1 MELWVS
7 HSRLNFLGGYPCV
20 GIFLSCPH
28 VPEGPVPLQG
38 QLWAGFPSIRLPSSS
53 FIVKLRKKMWACVRN
68 GERGMWWLKIA
79 CLENTRR
86 RCFRI
91 PAYPACQQGWQN
103 TGHWERNNLE
113 KSKPQAVRAG
123 HPTCWD
129 RRPTPVSRE
138 TEGDGSS
145 WGPPRMSQVTGA
157 EFNTAYPSDACALLE
172 RVIDQKVRM
181 CCIFSI

>member
-53 FIVKLRKKMWACVRN
+53 FIVKLQKKMWACVRN

-129 RRPTPVSRE
+129 RRPTPHPFVQ
-138 TEGDGSS
+138 D
-145 WGPPRMSQVTGA
+145 SQTGA
-157 EFNTAYPSDACALLE
+157 CMSSGMKQQRDHYSPGPWS
-172 RVIDQKVRM
+172 ID
-181 CCIFSI
+181 ST